1 MQSAICMT
9 EESVANTAPS
19 ESSMLVVTP
28 EAALALHA
36 ALADDSESREHS
48 IRISLDTE
56 RHMHMAMGEIRD
68 DDKKVV
74 FEGRIILVAEPDV
87 ASALE
92 GQTLSI
98 RASGARSSF
107 VLRPNPNRAA
117 DDR

>member
-1 MQSAICMT
+1 MLT
-9 EESVANTAPS
+9 VA
-19 ESSMLVVTP
+19 P

-36 ALADDSESREHS
+36 ALAGDSESGEHT

-56 RHMHMAMGEIRD
+56 RRMHMAMGDVRN

-87 ASALE
+87 ASTLE

-107 VLRPNPNRAA
+107 VLRPNPDRAA
-117 DDR
+117 DDP

>member
-1 MQSAICMT
+1 MP
-9 EESVANTAPS
+9 EESFTNTARS
-19 ESSMLVVTP
+19 DSSMLTVAP

-36 ALADDSESREHS
+36 ALADDIESSEHS

-56 RHMHMAMGEIRD
+56 RRMHMAMGDIRA

-87 ASALE
+87 AAALE

-98 RASGARSSF
+98 SASAARPSF
-107 VLRPNPNRAA
+107 VLRPSPDGAA
-117 DDR
+117 DAR